1 MANCSQTYGNYEFL
15 SPNKNEDTIRALA
28 LFITLMQRRLGDCEY
43 NTYLTDFDDDYDS
56 NLEYVKERIKPA
68 SNKDTNDSFSLITPF
83 FGTGRWTYRTNVDN
97 MYNWMELQS
106 NNSTVKEENEKLS
119 ELLSNT
125 VITIVCEY
133 TDCDFGMEILYNG
146 EATWS
151 LDKTLMLPLI
161 DVTETNLEFNYKN
174 LVSAGMIDESDT
186 YIDITDEKRVKEAVL
201 REGDYEID
209 KIAEGLGVAKEE
221 VIKKIKDE
229 LTIETIKESE
239 WIELNG
245 TAVNILTIPDMVFD
259 FAKTYISYKPA

>member
-15 SPNKNEDTIRALA
+15 LQNKSENVVKALA
-28 LFITLMQRRLGDCEY
+28 LFITLMQNRLGDCEY
-43 NTYLTDFDDDYDS
+43 NTYLTDFDNDYDS

-68 SNKDTNDSFSLITPF
+68 SNKGTNDSFSLITPF

-97 MYNWMELQS
+97 MYKWMELQS
-106 NNSTVKEENEKLS
+106 NDSTIKEENNKLS
-119 ELLSNT
+119 ELLSDT

-201 REGDYEID
+201 REGDYEIG

-221 VIKKIKDE
+221 IIKKIKDE

-259 FAKTYISYKPA
+259 FAKNTHVL